1 MKKAGIKI
9 RSGVR
14 AGQIRIG
21 QYDNHNQTVR
31 RVKIRS
37 GVRAGQIRIG
47 QYDNHNLT
55 RIR

>member
-14 AGQIRIG
+14 AGQLPKG
-21 QYDNHNQTVR
+21 LGDNHNQTVR
-31 RVKIRS
+31 RIKVRS
-37 GVRAGQIRIG
+37 GVRAGQLPKG
-47 QYDNHNLT
+47 LGDNHNLT